1 MTTFRKPKPNRTRM
15 DLLFDYLGFLAKMAT
30 VVVAALIILSA
41 IASAAAHR
49 AARPSPTGHIEV
61 LQLNERLQDMHRAVE
76 EAALPA
82 TVVKKRRKADAKAR
96 KKHLKEEARR
106 EKTRTAHQSEAAGGT
121 VADASPAK
129 AEPAAEAGVAQPEPA
144 SDAQEP
150 QDEAEEHDASRADA
164 QQAAAV
170 AKPEQQRTRRVFV
183 LNFDGDIAASAVASL
198 RQEVSAVLGAAAA
211 GDEVVVRVESAGG
224 AVHAYGLAASQLA
237 RVRSHGATLTVAV
250 DKVAASGGY
259 LMAAVADRILAAPFA
274 VVGSIGVVAQIPNVH
289 RLLKKHDVD
298 VEVHTAG
305 RFKRTLD
312 FLGENTEQGRAKLRE
327 ELEDVHALFQEYV
340 ANWRPGLDL
349 DAVSTGEHW
358 YGQRALDRALVDEL
372 VTSDEYL
379 ARACQDADVFE
390 ISWVVPKRPLERLA
404 VQFAA
409 ALGAA
414 LGKSA
419 LGALDGLMNK
429 TTTGGGLR

>member
-1 MTTFRKPKPNRTRM
+1 M
-15 DLLFDYLGFLAKMAT
+15 DLLFDYVGFLAKTAT

-49 AARPSPTGHIEV
+49 AARPSPIGHIEV
-61 LQLNERLQDMHRAVE
+61 SQLNERLQDMHRAVE

-82 TVVKKRRKADAKAR
+82 AVVKKRRKADAKAR
-96 KKHLKEEARR
+96 KKHLKDEARR
-106 EKTRTAHQSEAAGGT
+106 EKTRAKRQDGEDHPGAAT
-121 VADASPAK
+121 DSASPAT
-129 AEPAAEAGVAQPEPA
+129 AEHPAPEAAVAQTQAAAPEPSSVAQEAPAAADERELGAA
-144 SDAQEP
+144 S
-150 QDEAEEHDASRADA
+150 ADA
-164 QQAAAV
+164 KQAAAV
-170 AKPEQQRTRRVFV
+170 SDPATSEEQRTRRVFV
-183 LNFDGDIAASAVASL
+183 LSFDGDIAASAVASL

-340 ANWRPGLDL
+340 SNWRPGLDL
-349 DAVSTGEHW
+349 EAVSTGEHW

-390 ISWVVPKRPLERLA
+390 VSWVVPKRPLERLA
-404 VQFAA
+404 VQFAT

-414 LGKSA
+414 VGKSA

>member
-1 MTTFRKPKPNRTRM
+1 ME
-15 DLLFDYLGFLAKMAT
+15 LLFDYLGFLAKTVT
-30 VVVAALIILSA
+30 VVVAVMVILSA
-41 IASAAAHR
+41 VASAAAHR
-49 AARPSPTGHIEV
+49 ALRSPPTGHVEV
-61 LQLNERLQDMHRAVE
+61 MQLNERLQSMHRAVE

-82 TVVKKRRKADAKAR
+82 AVVKRRRKADAKAR
-96 KKHLKEEARR
+96 KQHLKEEARR
-106 EKTRTAHQSEAAGGT
+106 EKTRGASRPAEA
-121 VADASPAK
+121 VAEAPSSDVAETQTDQAKDQAVEQAPGASDVDSAK
-129 AEPAAEAGVAQPEPA
+129 AVEPTQSSEKA
-144 SDAQEP
+144 
-150 QDEAEEHDASRADA
+150 
-164 QQAAAV
+164 
-170 AKPEQQRTRRVFV
+170 TRRVFV
-183 LNFDGDIAASAVASL
+183 LNFEGDMAASGVESL
-198 RQEVSAVLGAAAA
+198 RQEVSAVLGAAAV
-211 GDEVVVRVESAGG
+211 GDEVVVRVESFGG

-237 RVRSHGATLTVAV
+237 RIRSHGATLTVAV

-340 ANWRPGLDL
+340 ANWRPGIDL

-379 ARACQDADVFE
+379 SRACQDADVFE
-390 ISWVVPKRPLERLA
+390 VSWVVPKPPLERLA
-404 VQFAA
+404 GQFAST
-409 ALGAA
+409 LGTA
-414 LGKSA
+414 LGKGASRA
-419 LGALDGLMNK
+419 LEGLLDR
-429 TTTGGGLR
+429 TTTGGLR